1 MEKITK
7 IMLATDFS
15 DCADNALQYAMKIAH
30 AGGGKLSVL
39 NAYEVPVVAPVNVF
53 TTLEDTVKVV
63 SQDMKA
69 SSTAKLRRLQSDINN
84 LQVTTATKEGRP
96 SQTIK
101 EQVLTDK
108 PDLLVMGTR
117 GINADRGL
125 FMGSTAV
132 AVMREVSCPLLA
144 VPKDAR
150 NPKISKIAYATDLK
164 YDETSILEYVIK
176 FAAVFSAEVVI
187 LHIDKQFDDSE
198 WRQDLMQDL
207 KAGTGYDKVFYR
219 DVVNDNTLEGINEFV
234 EEYGVDI
241 LATTTSNTSLF
252 ERLLNKSVT
261 KELLMHTHIPM
272 LIFNRKKHDMIFFS

>member
-1 MEKITK
+1 
-7 IMLATDFS
+7 
-15 DCADNALQYAMKIAH
+15 MKIAH